1 MVQAEALDGA
11 RVQIRAAEGLAGMV
25 PAAMTG
31 IAVAGVLAFA
41 ADSPAPLAALAALV
55 AAAAMDGGTAL
66 ARMFD
71 DNGALNA
78 ASGRLDDMLA
88 PIPRSPRLQSAGM
101 QTSPIVLRIGAEA
114 VTLEPGDRLALAG
127 RSGAGKTRLLETLVG
142 LRRPAAGAVTIGGQ
156 PLEHMATADTRVL
169 FSLAPQDACMIS
181 GTVRDNLQLSDQSAS
196 SEAMWAVL
204 AEASL
209 ARKVTALP
217 RGLDTW
223 IGEGG
228 ERLSGGER
236 RRLGLARAYL
246 RPASWL
252 LLDEPTEGL
261 DAETEAAVVAALDAR
276 LNRTGQGVVIVSHR
290 PAPRVLCTKRL
301 TMDPL

>member
-1 MVQAEALDGA
+1 
-11 RVQIRAAEGLAGMV
+11 
-25 PAAMTG
+25 
-31 IAVAGVLAFA
+31 
-41 ADSPAPLAALAALV
+41 
-55 AAAAMDGGTAL
+55 
-66 ARMFD
+66 
-71 DNGALNA
+71 
-78 ASGRLDDMLA
+78 
-88 PIPRSPRLQSAGM
+88 
-101 QTSPIVLRIGAEA
+101 
-114 VTLEPGDRLALAG
+114 
-127 RSGAGKTRLLETLVG
+127 
-142 LRRPAAGAVTIGGQ
+142 
-156 PLEHMATADTRVL
+156 
-169 FSLAPQDACMIS
+169 MIS

-276 LNRTGQGVVIVSHR
+276 LNRPGQGVVIVSHR

-301 TMDPL
+301 TMACSKVHATTTRLP